1 MYKQTLISNLRRF
14 ARQRP
19 GLEFGNYG
27 DWKAYRAEMRAITR
41 DLAHAETL
49 LRAVQYDDSITAQDI
64 IEASTSAFS
73 GRLEI
78 EACMHGQS
86 GATTCGKCGHVWCDR
101 CDPAPSA
108 MCHKCNG
115 AGPSRHKPNGLRID
129 YCTGQYFPTE
139 YRKAV
144 CAVLASALWAKYR
157 EGMQPSGYS
166 VSCMDDAGNYVAATR
181 RTFPDRNAAKAYLA
195 TVAESRHPHANPLYG
210 AKLQCKGD
218 YLRAHFKREFGRGI
232 ASRYFS

>member
-1 MYKQTLISNLRRF
+1 MYKQTLISNLRKF

-27 DWKAYRAEMRAITR
+27 DAKSYRAEMRAITR

-49 LRAVQYDDSITAQDI
+49 LRAVQYDDSISVQDI
-64 IEASTSAFS
+64 IDASRSAFS

-115 AGPSRHKPNGLRID
+115 RGPSRHKPNGLRID

-144 CAVLASALWAKYR
+144 CAVLASALW
-157 EGMQPSGYS
+157 
-166 VSCMDDAGNYVAATR
+166 GNRCRTAYEVLGPAAHETINGQS
-181 RTFPDRNAAKAYLA
+181 PGDRI
-195 TVAESRHPHANPLYG
+195 
-210 AKLQCKGD
+210 
-218 YLRAHFKREFGRGI
+218 RAHFQREFGRGI
-232 ASRYFS
+232 ASRYFN